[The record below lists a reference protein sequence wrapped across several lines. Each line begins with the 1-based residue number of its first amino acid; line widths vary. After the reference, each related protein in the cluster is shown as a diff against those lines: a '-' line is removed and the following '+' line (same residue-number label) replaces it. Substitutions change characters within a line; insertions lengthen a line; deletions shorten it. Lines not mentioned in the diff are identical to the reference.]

1 LNIFLWLTNS
11 DNTFNFLQNVRG
23 NTVKKQIK
31 NFFIILLQNW
41 NLIVEL
47 IPVVLKVF
55 VRISAGFTI
64 LDLYFPLFNKY
75 IFCLPI
81 DAYRFYVCSNY
92 IVAIE
97 NKLIWIVSRRYLFY
111 LFTYIKIYFQIR
123 NKQFKTKLLCY
134 KN

>member
-1 LNIFLWLTNS
+1 
-11 DNTFNFLQNVRG
+11 VRG

-134 KN
+134 IN